1 MPSQAPVNGPQAVDE
16 RTRFVHVTSLARPGY
31 VEFRFA
37 IGDPTLYL
45 EMILPQTA
53 FDEFCV
59 TQRAVRLTA
68 AEAATVEQDRGKWA
82 GDDRTDPWGNPHVD

>member
-1 MPSQAPVNGPQAVDE
+1 MPSQAPGRGPQPVDE
-16 RTRFVHVTSLARPGY
+16 RTRYVHVTSLARPGY

-37 IGDPTLYL
+37 IGDPALYL

-53 FDEFCV
+53 FEEFCV

-68 AEAATVEQDRGKWA
+68 AEVASVEQDRGKWA
-82 GDDRTDPWGNPHVD
+82 GHDRSDTWGSPHVD